1 MKSDPTVEPKE
12 RLVSATVAFVRTHVW
27 LILAVSAL
35 VVAPC
40 LWLPRI
46 EAGDLGSHVYNAW
59 LVRLIQRGQAPGHAW
74 LVQLIQRGQAP
85 GLYLATRWNNVLFD
99 LAIGWTSKW
108 TAL

>member
-40 LWLPRI
+40 LWHPRI

-59 LVRLIQRGQAPGHAW
+59 LV
-74 LVQLIQRGQAP
+74 QLIQRGQAP
-85 GLYLATRWNNVLFD
+85 GLYIANQHVNILFD
-99 LAIGWTSKW
+99 LIMDNLVRFFNFRASRSEERRVGKEC
-108 TAL
+108 